1 MEALLQALQRIF
13 LQPLVLGGVDL
24 GFTLLRLILVFVLPV
39 LGTWLLLRIVG
50 RLVARRL
57 ERSEL
62 EEQTRNRIQRAVR
75 ITRRLILV
83 AVILATGGSL
93 AGAQTFIWMREVL
106 VFLNQPLINSQ
117 DGTGVSLATLLLLI
131 PVFWVANWL
140 SLIGRRFIDDA
151 LLNRL
156 SMDPSRRFGI
166 SSLFR
171 YAVLAVAAIVGLSI
185 IGLNLSTISVLI
197 GALGIGVGFGLQNT
211 VANFFAGLIIIL
223 TQPIKEGD
231 RILVGDVEGDVV
243 QIRILNSVVNT
254 IRNESIILPN
264 ARIVEN
270 QVFNYSYDDPS
281 IITANDVQVAYGTD
295 LDRAVLVLS
304 AAAAESPFAV
314 AGKVPTV
321 LVKSFDSSGISLSV
335 LCTIRNAKD
344 RIGAMSWMNLRIY
357 RALRENAIT
366 IPFPQLDLHLDSPVE
381 ELMEKLGQ
389 AKGKN
394 AGGQSPRDGDPGG

>member
-1 MEALLQALQRIF
+1 MEAALQALERVI
-13 LQPLVLGGVDL
+13 LQPLVLGGADL
-24 GFTLLRLILVFVLPV
+24 GFTLLRLMLVFVLPV

-50 RLVARRL
+50 RVINSRL

-62 EEQTRNRIQRAVR
+62 QEKTQNRIRRGVR
-75 ITRRLILV
+75 ITRRLLLLI
-83 AVILATGGSL
+83 VILATGGSL
-93 AGAQTFIWMREVL
+93 AGAQTFTWMREVL
-106 VFLNQPLINSQ
+106 VFLNQPLINSE

-140 SLIGRRFIDDA
+140 SLLGRRFIDDA

-171 YAVLAVAAIVGLSI
+171 YAVLAIAVIVGLSI

-231 RILVGDVEGDVV
+231 RILVGDIEGDVV

-254 IRNESIILPN
+254 LRNESIILPN

-295 LDRAVLVLS
+295 LELAVGLLAS
-304 AAAAESPFAV
+304 AAAESPYAV
-314 AGKVPTV
+314 EAAETRV
-321 LVKSFDSSGISLSV
+321 LVKSFDSSGISLTV
-335 LCTIRNAKD
+335 LCQIRSAKD
-344 RIGAMSWMNLRIY
+344 RIVAMSWMNLRIY
-357 RALRENAIT
+357 RALRDGGIT
-366 IPFPQLDLHLDSPVE
+366 IPFPQLDLHVDSPIEAVIQ
-381 ELMEKLGQ
+381 KLGEPAGNNSAQ
-389 AKGKN
+389 KGP
-394 AGGQSPRDGDPGG
+394 AG